1 MAKALDLDAVRAFVL
16 TAELGSFTRASEVL
30 GLAQAAISLKLKRLE
45 ARLGYRLLERTPRFV
60 RLSER
65 GSAFIDPAREL
76 LSAHERAVNGSA
88 VKPVRRLVIGISDHV
103 AGPELPKL
111 LATLNAHDPQRII
124 EVRIAASRD
133 LTDAFELGVFDAAI
147 VRRDGDRGAGKVL
160 MDDPM
165 GWFAS
170 PTWKHRVGEP
180 LRLATMASPCGIRAV
195 ATKALDTAG
204 LPWTEVFVGG
214 GVMAVGAAVIAGVA
228 VAALATR
235 VAPSGAVEVGSKFG
249 LPPLPSSQIIL
260 RSRARD
266 KEAQQTVRA
275 LAACFRAPPRQ

>member
-1 MAKALDLDAVRAFVL
+1 MPKALDLDTVRAFVL

-30 GLAQAAISLKLKRLE
+30 GIAQAAISLKLKRLE
-45 ARLGYRLLERTPRFV
+45 VRLGYRLLERTPRFV
-60 RLSER
+60 RLSAR
-65 GSAFIDPAREL
+65 GSAFIDLAREL
-76 LSAHERAVNGSA
+76 LAAHERAVDGSSSHPA
-88 VKPVRRLVIGISDHV
+88 RRLVIGISDHV

-111 LATLNAHDPQRII
+111 LATLNAYDPQRII

-133 LTDAFELGVFDAAI
+133 LTDAFELGTLDAAI
-147 VRRDGDRGAGKVL
+147 VRRDVDKGAGKFL

-165 GWFAS
+165 GWFAA
-170 PTWKHRVGEP
+170 PTYRHRAGEP

-204 LPWTEVFVGG
+204 LSWTEVFVGG

-228 VAALATR
+228 VAALAKR
-235 VAPSGAVEVGSKFG
+235 VAPLGGVEVGTKFG

-266 KEAQQTVRA
+266 KEAQQALRT
-275 LAACFRAPPRQ
+275 LAACFRATPHR